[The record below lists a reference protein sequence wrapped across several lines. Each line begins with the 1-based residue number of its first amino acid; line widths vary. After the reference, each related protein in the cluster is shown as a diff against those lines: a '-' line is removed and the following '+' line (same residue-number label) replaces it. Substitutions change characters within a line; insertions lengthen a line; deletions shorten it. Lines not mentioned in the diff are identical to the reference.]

1 MKEKMYE
8 KFEQTKKK
16 LADLKN
22 IKLDEEIM
30 ELSNNVESDINNNF
44 VKNIFEV
51 AEKFDKTI
59 EA

>member
-22 IKLDEEIM
+22 IKLDEEIT
-30 ELSNNVESDINNNF
+30 ELSNNVESDINSNF

-51 AEKFDKTI
+51 A
-59 EA
+59 